1 MSIGPEAIPFRQE
14 PEPVP
19 GEISGHR
26 IYEEAGVHI
35 MVLTD
40 YQVPENDEKRY
51 TALVLSQDEIDYL
64 HQSNPDAVV
73 TYRYDL
79 TGAKPG
85 FSTLTEEIGLPM
97 GWIAGNPMRVSA
109 ATEEKAMELAVATWV
124 GCMTAPEPTPRA
136 LQ

>member
-14 PEPVP
+14 PEPMH
-19 GEISGHR
+19 GEISGRR
-26 IYEEAGVHI
+26 IYEDAGVHI

-40 YQVPENDEKRY
+40 YQLPENDEKRY

-64 HQSNPDAVV
+64 HRPNPDAVV
-73 TYRYDL
+73 TYSNDL
-79 TGAKPG
+79 NGAKPS

-109 ATEEKAMELAVATWV
+109 ATEEKAIELAVAAWV
-124 GCMTAPEPTPRA
+124 GCITAPEPTPRA

>member
-1 MSIGPEAIPFRQE
+1 MSIGPESIPFRQE
-14 PEPVP
+14 PELASE
-19 GEISGHR
+19 EIAGRR

-64 HQSNPDAVV
+64 HHSNPDAVV

-79 TGAKPG
+79 SGVKPS
-85 FSTLTEEIGLPM
+85 FSTLTEETGLPM

-109 ATEEKAMELAVATWV
+109 ATEEKAIELAVAAWV
-124 GCMTAPEPTPRA
+124 GCITAPEPAPRA
-136 LQ
+136 FQ